1 MQKESDG
8 THYAP
13 FCDKFHADRAYN
25 RGLIVA
31 GCFAACLPI
40 ALVGVIAAWL

>member
-1 MQKESDG
+1 MKKDSDG
-8 THYAP
+8 TQYAWG
-13 FCDKFHADRAYN
+13 CDKFHADRAFN

-40 ALVGVIAAWL
+40 ALVGVVAAWL

>member
-1 MQKESDG
+1 MQKDSDP
-8 THYAP
+8 TNYAP
-13 FCDKFHADRAYN
+13 GCDKFQADRAFN

-40 ALVGVIAAWL
+40 ALVGVVAAWL